1 MQTPTL
7 EGPGVRLEPLT
18 LEHLRALEAI
28 AFDPHI
34 WKYMT
39 RNVQTPADLRA
50 WLDDALAAVATG
62 KTLAWAT
69 IKKADPAD
77 PASKDQLVGSTRF
90 LDFDLHNRTA
100 EVGHTWLND
109 TCRGT
114 RVNTE
119 AKLLQLTYA
128 FETLDFVRVAL
139 KTHAHNHRS
148 QSAIKSIGAT
158 YEGTFRCHILMP
170 DGSLRDSA
178 WFSILRTEWPDVK
191 ELLNRRMNAPL

>member
-1 MQTPTL
+1 MQTPIL

-18 LEHLRALEAI
+18 LEHLPALEAVS
-28 AFDPHI
+28 FDPHI
-34 WKYMT
+34 WRFMT
-39 RNVQTPADLRA
+39 RNVQTSGDLRA

-69 IKKADPAD
+69 IKKADPTDAT
-77 PASKDQLVGSTRF
+77 STDQLVGSTRF
-90 LDFDLHNRTA
+90 LDLDLHNRTV

-109 TCRGT
+109 TCRGS

-139 KTHAHNHRS
+139 KTHASNHRS
-148 QSAIKSIGAT
+148 QSAIKAIGAT
-158 YEGTFRCHILMP
+158 YEGTFRSHILMP
-170 DGSLRDSA
+170 DGSHRDSA
-178 WFSILRTEWPDVK
+178 WFSIIRSEWPDVK
-191 ELLNRRMNAPL
+191 DLLNRRLNAPL